1 MLDKITKGGIGEH
14 LTIGQREVNNLL
26 LWQTTSGLRFL
37 QVNRLGDNTVSDWVT
52 KLVHLPVILSFL
64 GPSFFNLKILLLSA
78 LKSEV

>member
-37 QVNRLGDNTVSDWVT
+37 QVNRLGDNAVSDWVT
-52 KLVHLPVILSFL
+52 KLVH
-64 GPSFFNLKILLLSA
+64 
-78 LKSEV
+78 